1 MLCMNCLKFIYKNNF
16 MQIVLKSLYVFFK
29 ISFKNIDLKNIN
41 NKKIADMEL
50 IMIPC
55 LPAILF

>member
-1 MLCMNCLKFIYKNNF
+1 MNCLKFIYKSNF

-55 LPAILF
+55 LLAILF

>member
-1 MLCMNCLKFIYKNNF
+1 MYFL
-16 MQIVLKSLYVFFK
+16 K
-29 ISFKNIDLKNIN
+29 ISVKNIDLKNIN

-55 LPAILF
+55 LPAKLF